1 MNIGLCKAF
10 PALTPFS
17 VRREKYREV
26 ITTYKRMIDRN
37 SRDTK
42 SGGKGKGKVPEG
54 SFVCNGTLYKP
65 AQNDDWY

>member
-1 MNIGLCKAF
+1 M
-10 PALTPFS
+10 

-37 SRDTK
+37 SRGEK
-42 SGGKGKGKVPEG
+42 SGGKGKDKVPEG

>member
-1 MNIGLCKAF
+1 M
-10 PALTPFS
+10 

-26 ITTYKRMIDRN
+26 ITTYKRMIDQNNR
-37 SRDTK
+37 RGGK
-42 SGGKGKGKVPEG
+42 SGSKGKDKVPEG